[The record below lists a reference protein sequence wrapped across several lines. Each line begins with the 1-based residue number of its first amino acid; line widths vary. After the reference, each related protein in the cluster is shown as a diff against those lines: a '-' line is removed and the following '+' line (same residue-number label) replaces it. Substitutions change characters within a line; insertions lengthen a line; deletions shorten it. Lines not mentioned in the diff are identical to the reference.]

1 MQAVERGQGKPAD
14 DGREE
19 QRVGR
24 GGIVSHVSVHGRD
37 VACGAAGAHVPAFT
51 GWEEVGGRDAS
62 LQAWHQS
69 GLGQFGVR
77 VESELCSGPKS
88 RSFSR

>member
-24 GGIVSHVSVHGRD
+24 GRIVSHVSGRRD
-37 VACGAAGAHVPAFT
+37 VACGAAGAHVQAFT
-51 GWEEVGGRDAS
+51 GWEAVGGRDAS

-69 GLGQFGVR
+69 GLGQLRVR
-77 VESELCSGPKS
+77 VESELCFGPKS
-88 RSFSR
+88 RSFSG